1 MSRFK
6 RRTISLLGL
15 ALASTVLISQ
25 AAAFCG
31 FFVSKGGG
39 QLFNRSSQVV
49 IARDGNRSVFTMM
62 NDYQGDVKD
71 FARIVPVPVVPRR
84 QDIRIGDPS
93 VIKKLDAYSAPRL
106 VEYFDENPCA
116 PQVKYEKL
124 QDAAPGAAA
133 PTSATSA
140 RAGALGVKVE
150 ASYQV
155 GEYDIVILSAK
166 QQTGLATYLRG
177 EGYQLPPGADEM
189 LGGYIKG
196 GMKFFVVRVNMQRFD
211 KSGGGFLNPIV
222 LSYTS
227 EKFTLPMR
235 LGTLNSP
242 GEQDL
247 TVYLLSPQGRVETSN
262 YRTAPV
268 PTDKDVPEIVEPQF
282 AAFYRHVFKKAYER
296 EGKNVALLEYAW
308 NSNNCDPCAGEP
320 PNAAELK
327 EAGVFWPQQ
336 GNPQQG
342 NGEDGRPV
350 FLTRLHVRYTK
361 ATFPEDLKFKVTD
374 NQDNFQGRYVLRR
387 PYKGSDKCEA
397 TRGYQADLKR
407 RSEQQ
412 AQTLANLTGWDVN
425 HIRQRMGE

>member
-1 MSRFK
+1 MSPFK
-6 RRTISLLGL
+6 RRTFTLIGL
-15 ALASTVLISQ
+15 ALASS

-39 QLFNRSSQVV
+39 QLFNRSSQVI
-49 IARDGNRSVFTMM
+49 IAHDGNRSVFTMM

-93 VIKKLDAYSAPRL
+93 IIKKLDAYSAPRL

-116 PQVKYEKL
+116 PVEMEDSVPRSQ
-124 QDAAPGAAA
+124 AAPATPA
-133 PTSATSA
+133 PPAT
-140 RAGALGVKVE
+140 RANSLGVKIE

-189 LGGYIKG
+189 LGGYIRG
-196 GMKFFVVRVNMQRFD
+196 GMKFFVVRVNMKRFD

-227 EKFTLPMR
+227 DKFMLPMR

-247 TVYLLSPQGRVETSN
+247 NVYLLSPQGRIETSN
-262 YRTAPV
+262 YRTVPV
-268 PTDKDVPEIVEPQF
+268 PTGQDIPALVEPQF
-282 AAFYRHVFKKAYER
+282 ASFYRHVFKKAYER
-296 EGKNVALLEYAW
+296 EGKNVAFLEYAW
-308 NSNNCDPCAGEP
+308 NSGNCDPCAGEP
-320 PNAAELK
+320 PNPDELK

-336 GNPQQG
+336 GLESG
-342 NGEDGRPV
+342 GKPV

-374 NQDNFQGRYVLRR
+374 NQENFQGRYVLRR
-387 PYKGSDKCEA
+387 PYKGTDTCSA
-397 TRGYQADLKR
+397 MRGYQADLKR
-407 RSEQQ
+407 RTELQ